1 MNNDEIVA
9 CVNAWQNNPH
19 VHPLTCG
26 NDSNHTALVPEIR
39 DNNVILKCVDCS
51 FEQLWIPDCI
61 KQEFDFDLFWK
72 QFEFDE

>member
-1 MNNDEIVA
+1 MTPDEVFA
-9 CVNAWQNNPH
+9 KVTAWQNNPH

-26 NDSNHTALVPEIR
+26 NDSSHSNLIPEIR
-39 DNNVILKCVDCS
+39 GGDVILKCIDCS

-61 KQEFDFDLFWK
+61 KQEFDFDLFWE